1 VAAAIILFF
10 GSIVGAV
17 VIALILMAN
26 AIIGFIQENRA
37 ENVLQ
42 SLKELTALKST
53 VVRAGISET
62 VDARQI
68 VPGDV
73 ILLEAGDRISANAG
87 FSPSR
92 P

>member
-1 VAAAIILFF
+1 MAAAIILFF